1 MSRYSRSPGWRT
13 TFGPRTGRAKGRGLA
28 PLAPQLAPID
38 AAAPEAASVTTAGFS
53 FKGSRFAP
61 TVAVV
66 LLALIAARVAEIVP
80 GVARFRP
87 ALLAAVIGG
96 SLVLFQ
102 TQPAQLFARFR
113 NPVLIAFLGFA
124 AWATVTVPFA
134 VWPGQAANSLYP
146 VFAPALVMITVLAL
160 CPASLSMLDRVT
172 TGLVLSFGALFL
184 SVLSDSLVWRGRL
197 YTSGS
202 LDPNDLASCAAI
214 VFPMAIMQIRRR
226 NPLWLLVALS
236 VAPLAVYVLLQT
248 GSRGGTLAFAASALT
263 LCLVLPWRFRALASF
278 LLIVGVPVVWA
289 VAPPTFR
296 NRVKSLTSLES
307 DYNSYDFFGR
317 KELWKRGI
325 GYAVRN
331 PITGVGLGNFDTAEG
346 ETLRALGQG
355 GKWSAAH
362 SAYIQVFAELG
373 FVGGFFWTLLL
384 ARAAQIFARLAR
396 RRGRPEYI
404 AALAGWAMGAV
415 FLSHA
420 YFWAFFG
427 LIALAALAWQVEL
440 QGTAT
445 AALQPV
451 SSAPARLRGWRTRH
465 A

>member
-1 MSRYSRSPGWRT
+1 MSG
-13 TFGPRTGRAKGRGLA
+13 
-28 PLAPQLAPID
+28 
-38 AAAPEAASVTTAGFS
+38 AAVLFR
-53 FKGSRFAP
+53 GSRFASP
-61 TVAVV
+61 VAVV

-80 GVARFRP
+80 GAARFRP

-102 TQPAQLFARFR
+102 TQPAQLFLRFR
-113 NPVLIAFLGFA
+113 NPVIAAFLGFA
-124 AWATVTVPFA
+124 TWAALTVPFA
-134 VWPGQAANSLYP
+134 IWPGQAANSMYP
-146 VFAPALVMITVLAL
+146 VFAPALVMIVVLAL
-160 CPASLSMLDRVT
+160 CPPQLSMLDRVT

-184 SVLSDSLVWRGRL
+184 SVLSDSMVFRGRL

-214 VFPMAIMQIRRR
+214 VFPMAVMQMRRK
-226 NPLWLLVALS
+226 NPIWLAVALV

-263 LCLVLPWRFRALASF
+263 LVVVLPWRFRAVAATVLVIA
-278 LLIVGVPVVWA
+278 VPLVWA

-296 NRVKSLTSLES
+296 ARVISLGSLES
-307 DYNSYDFFGR
+307 DYNTFDFFGR
-317 KELWKRGI
+317 QELWKRGL

-346 ETLRALGQG
+346 QTLSAMGVT

-362 SAYIQVFAELG
+362 SAYIQVFAETG
-373 FVGGFFWTLLL
+373 FVGGGLWVLLL
-384 ARAAQIFARLAR
+384 ARAAMIFMRFARR
-396 RRGRPEYI
+396 HGRPEYI
-404 AALAGWAMGAV
+404 AALAGWAVGGI

-427 LIALAALAWQVEL
+427 LVALSALAWQIEL
-440 QGTAT
+440 QRVALNAVHPAPAAT
-445 AALQPV
+445 AR
-451 SSAPARLRGWRTRH
+451 ARGSRARH